1 MVGFCFIKYEIL
13 IKITSIIGEQKVKL
27 EKMLEYD
34 FNKKKRLEFRTLHYV
49 VWWMLRS
56 NCGYESTYRIVLGVV
71 QITHQQAKD
80 KDSDGVK
87 ERQSQVYYKYIWR

>member
-34 FNKKKRLEFRTLHYV
+34 FNKKKY
-49 VWWMLRS
+49 
-56 NCGYESTYRIVLGVV
+56 N
-71 QITHQQAKD
+71 
-80 KDSDGVK
+80 
-87 ERQSQVYYKYIWR
+87 